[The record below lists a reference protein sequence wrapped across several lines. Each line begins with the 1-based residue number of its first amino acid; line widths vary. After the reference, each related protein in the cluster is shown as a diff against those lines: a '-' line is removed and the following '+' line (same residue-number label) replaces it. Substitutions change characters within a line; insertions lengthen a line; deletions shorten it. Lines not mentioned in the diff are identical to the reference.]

1 VTAVPQWLGSK
12 RSRRLAV
19 ACAVASMLA
28 LGAAAAP
35 PAGADSPPG
44 SGTANASAF
53 DAQGMWIWYVDR
65 SSGGTAAGIIAR
77 AKRSHVG
84 TVYVKAG
91 DGVGGWRQFTKSLV
105 SSLHAGGLKV
115 CAWQF
120 VYGGAPYKEANVA
133 AAAVAKGADCLIIDA
148 EGQYEGRYASA
159 DRFIRKLRSQIGPN
173 FPVSLAAFPY
183 VDYHPAFPYSVFL
196 GPEGAQFNQPQM
208 YWRTI
213 GTSVGQVYAHTYLFN
228 RVFQRPIYPIGQTY
242 ENPPR
247 RQLKRFR
254 RYGINY
260 GASGVS
266 WWSWQETSGREWG
279 VLGRRVGKI
288 SGFQPSSDL
297 PMLKRRSKGDL
308 VVWAQEHLIAAGHDL
323 GVDGIFKGQTYD
335 AVVAF
340 QQEKGLLADGVIG
353 TDTWRALLDYTPIR
367 VAWGSDV
374 YGRLSRAGKTL
385 PRSLAARPGGADA
398 PRSASLPGRNEID
411 PGPGP

>member
-1 VTAVPQWLGSK
+1 MNAVPQWPGSK
-12 RSRRLAV
+12 RSRRLALV
-19 ACAVASMLA
+19 CAIGSMLA
-28 LGAAAAP
+28 LGAVGAP
-35 PAGADSPPG
+35 SALAGPG
-44 SGTANASAF
+44 GGTAKASAF
-53 DAQGMWIWYVDR
+53 DSQGMWIWYITR

-91 DGVGGWRQFTKSLV
+91 DGAGGWRQFTRSLV

-120 VYGGAPYKEANVA
+120 VYGRAPYREAKVG
-133 AAAVAKGADCLIIDA
+133 AAAVSKGADCLIIDA

-159 DRFIRKLRSQIGPN
+159 DRYIRKLRSRIGPD
-173 FPVSLAAFPY
+173 FPVSLAGFPY

-213 GTSVGQVYAHTYLFN
+213 GTSVGRVYSHTYRFN

-260 GASGVS
+260 GATGVS

-279 VLGRRVGKI
+279 VLGRRVGRMR
-288 SGFQPSSDL
+288 GFRPSSDL

-323 GVDGIFKGQTYD
+323 AVDGIFKGQTYD
-335 AVVAF
+335 AVTAF
-340 QQEKGLLADGVIG
+340 QQENGLLADGVIG
-353 TDTWRALLDYTPIR
+353 TDTWRKLLDYTPIR
-367 VAWGSDV
+367 VAWGSRV
-374 YGRLSRAGKTL
+374 YRRLARSGRTL

-411 PGPGP
+411 PGPRP